1 LKFKK
6 THEYFA
12 LKCQTNQKLNQIAL
26 HQLLTQNKLTYN
38 ISKIN
43 QMKQLTLFLIA
54 IILFAGCKKDDDDSP
69 ASYFRYE
76 GKNYDLTKG
85 FLVGYGETSSNN
97 YEFDIFMYSGMQIYN
112 PDSVVGSGPI
122 IGFNV
127 ISGSNQLVSGE
138 YHYSDDYDI
147 PQTFSI
153 GLFLTKWDQSAE
165 EWQDW
170 IYLENGTISITNSN
184 GTLTI
189 IFDCAT
195 PDGKSLTGKYHGK
208 PDFFDGT
215 KK

>member
-1 LKFKK
+1 
-6 THEYFA
+6 
-12 LKCQTNQKLNQIAL
+12 
-26 HQLLTQNKLTYN
+26 
-38 ISKIN
+38 
-43 QMKQLTLFLIA
+43 MKQFVLCLMA
-54 IILFAGCKKDDDDSP
+54 IILFAGCKKDDDSNP
-69 ASYFRYE
+69 ASYFTYE

-85 FLVGYGETSSNN
+85 FFIGYGETSNN
-97 YEFDIFMYSGMQIYN
+97 NFEFDIFMYSGMEIYN

-127 ISGSNQLVSGE
+127 ISANSTIATGD

-147 PQTFSI
+147 PLTFNI

-165 EWQDW
+165 EWQEW
-170 IYLENGTISITNSN
+170 VYLENGTITIQNSN
-184 GTLTI
+184 GTFTI
-189 IFDCAT
+189 TFDCAT